1 MGLLFLSTSSLLSV
15 VSHSAL
21 ILLTVVAAAKIYA
34 FVMVKMGKVEP
45 GFDPLA
51 AVSNVTLTLPE
62 SAVQEHAPCVTSGI
76 NQVLAKAKSL
86 FLLENPV
93 DTLKF
98 GLCLYVLTY
107 VGAWFNALTLVIL
120 AWIGVFTLPK
130 LYLNNQAA
138 VDEVM
143 VKVVGQVN
151 EVKAKVV
158 EALPANMK
166 PKIGVKEE

>member
-1 MGLLFLSTSSLLSV
+1 MG
-15 VSHSAL
+15 
-21 ILLTVVAAAKIYA
+21 
-34 FVMVKMGKVEP
+34 VMIKLGKVEP

-51 AVSNVTLTLPE
+51 AATNVTLTLSE
-62 SAVQEHAPCVTSGI
+62 SSVEEHAPCVTSGI
-76 NQVLAKAKSL
+76 NHVLAKAKSL

-138 VDEVM
+138 VDEIVG
-143 VKVVGQVN
+143 KVAGQVN

-158 EALPANMK
+158 DALPANMK
-166 PKIGVKEE
+166 SKIGVKEEYVACAFVL

>member
-1 MGLLFLSTSSLLSV
+1 
-15 VSHSAL
+15 
-21 ILLTVVAAAKIYA
+21 
-34 FVMVKMGKVEP
+34 MGKMEP

-51 AVSNVTLTLPE
+51 AVSRVTLTLSE
-62 SAVQEHAPCVTSGI
+62 STVKEHAPCVTSGI

-130 LYLNNQAA
+130 LYLNNQA
-138 VDEVM
+138 
-143 VKVVGQVN
+143 VVA
-151 EVKAKVV
+151 EVV

>member
-1 MGLLFLSTSSLLSV
+1 MGERGIRMEERGIPTS
-15 VSHSAL
+15 
-21 ILLTVVAAAKIYA
+21 
-34 FVMVKMGKVEP
+34 
-45 GFDPLA
+45 
-51 AVSNVTLTLPE
+51 LPE
-62 SAVQEHAPCVTSGI
+62 SAIKEHAPCITSMI
-76 NQVLAKAKSL
+76 NKALAKAKSL
-86 FLLENPV
+86 FLLEIPV

-120 AWIGVFTLPK
+120 AWIGIFTLPK
-130 LYLNNQAA
+130 LYLNNQVA
-138 VDEVM
+138 VDEV
-143 VKVVGQVN
+143 VGKAAGQVN